1 MMTMYDIVKSLRP
14 HFFSLREI
22 EDNVSLDIKIPAV
35 WEFEGLVEP
44 NEKIP
49 FAIKVQDKK
58 TERSLISLI
67 SPATPDGY
75 EYVFNYAK
83 AVISVNKEKEE
94 KEKLFKE
101 TIDNLKTLFLNT
113 PLDKLKDISFKN
125 GEDTPK
131 LSDSESS
138 GEVKLGDE
146 KGSGGD
152 KQD

>member
-1 MMTMYDIVKSLRP
+1 MYNILKSLKP

-22 EDNVSLDIKIPAV
+22 EDNVSLDIKIPTN
-35 WEFEGLVEP
+35 WEYDGLVEP

-58 TERSLISLI
+58 TENSLISLI
-67 SPATPDGY
+67 SPATFDGY

-94 KEKLFKE
+94 KERLFKE
-101 TIDNLKTLFLNT
+101 TIDELKTLFLNT

-125 GEDTPK
+125 GEENTPR
-131 LSDSESS
+131 LSDSESL
-138 GEVKLGDE
+138 GEAGVGDE
-146 KGSGGD
+146 QGSGSNGD
-152 KQD
+152 N